1 MLLKGHAIPHALVK
15 MSFLLVIFE
24 GLNEKR
30 LPSNILCIL
39 IECHLIWLAMIKQC
53 AWIYKQNL
61 TDVVKQLK
69 HNCPP
74 AYNIPSVSP
83 VIYCSALSYLR
94 LASDHV
100 GIFRQLIG

>member
-1 MLLKGHAIPHALVK
+1 
-15 MSFLLVIFE
+15 MSFDMAGHDKIMLV
-24 GLNEKR
+24 
-30 LPSNILCIL
+30 
-39 IECHLIWLAMIKQC
+39 
-53 AWIYKQNL
+53 NL
-61 TDVVKQLK
+61 TDVAKQLK

-100 GIFRQLIG
+100 GICRQLIG